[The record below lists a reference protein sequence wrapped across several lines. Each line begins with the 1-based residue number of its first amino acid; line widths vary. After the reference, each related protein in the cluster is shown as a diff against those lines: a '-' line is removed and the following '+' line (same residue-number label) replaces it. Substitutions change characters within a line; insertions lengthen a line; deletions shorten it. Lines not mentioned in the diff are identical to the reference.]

1 MLDSLLQYGEVAGY
15 YGLLGAIVLMS
26 FWESGA
32 PRRTLN
38 KPIRNRWLR
47 NFGLFVTSN
56 LIARLAIPIFTVEAA
71 RLAGDL
77 GWGILPKLGVPL
89 WLNLVLGFLL
99 LDLVRYGLHWASHRY
114 LILWRIH
121 RVHHTDQEF
130 DFTTSLRNHPI
141 ELPVITLLSVAVI
154 VVFGIHPLAVILTE
168 VIALVINTIN
178 HGNVRINTRLDQLLR
193 RVVVTPDM
201 HRVHHSSLPREFN
214 ANLGG
219 LLTWWDRLFG
229 TYVAQPRL
237 GHEAM
242 SIGLPGYTRDD
253 GGKFLSLLLDPFTSP
268 SAEFKAPNSQ
278 PQNSSQVSHL

>member
-1 MLDSLLQYGEVAGY
+1 
-15 YGLLGAIVLMS
+15 MS

-32 PRRTLN
+32 PRRKLS
-38 KPIRNRWLR
+38 KPIRNRWAR
-47 NFGLFVTSN
+47 NFGLFITSN
-56 LIARLAIPIFTVEAA
+56 LTARLAVPIFTVEAS
-71 RLAGDL
+71 RLAMDQ
-77 GWGILPKLGVPL
+77 GWGVLPILGTPL
-89 WLNLVLGFLL
+89 WLNLILGFLL

-141 ELPVITLLSVAVI
+141 ELLVITLLSVALI
-154 VVFGIHPLAVILTE
+154 VVFGLHPLAVILSE
-168 VIALVINTIN
+168 AVSLLINTIN
-178 HGNVRINTRLDQLLR
+178 HGNVRINSKLDQLLR

-242 SIGLPGYTRDD
+242 SIGLPGYAKDD
-253 GGKFLSLLLDPFTSP
+253 GGKFLSLLLDPFVSP
-268 SAEFKAPNSQ
+268 AAEFIAP
-278 PQNSSQVSHL
+278 SSQQLDSSSAQVSKP